1 MWWVILLL
9 VLILI
14 GYLIYTRKTVTVRLS
29 KEQLILMKDL
39 IAKERERIEIQKQ
52 EIIDQGAREGKTIPL
67 APILENL
74 DKLKAEHQGDEAYVA
89 EINRRKNDLIE
100 KYGTHIPVDAAYKL
114 LTEYENEHG
123 PI

>member
-29 KEQLILMKDL
+29 KEQLILMRDL
-39 IAKERERIEIQKQ
+39 IAKERERIKIQKQ
-52 EIIDQGAREGKTIPL
+52 EIIGQGAREGKTIPL

-89 EINRRKNDLIE
+89 EIDRRKNDLIE
-100 KYGTHIPVDAAYKL
+100 KHGTHIPVDAAYKL